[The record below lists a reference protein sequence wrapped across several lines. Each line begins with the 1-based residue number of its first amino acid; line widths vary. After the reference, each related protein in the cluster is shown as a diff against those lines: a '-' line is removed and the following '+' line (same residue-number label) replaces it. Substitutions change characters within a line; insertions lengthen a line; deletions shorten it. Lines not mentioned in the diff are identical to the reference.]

1 MGIKLELVDND
12 YVVRAKT
19 NLTTNGA
26 DDLFRKFLKDINDE
40 LLPGETA
47 YLAIN
52 GPHMNP
58 VKFEI
63 SYFE

>member
-19 NLTTNGA
+19 DISTNGT
-26 DDLFRKFLKDINDE
+26 DDLFRKFLKNINDE

-52 GPHMNP
+52 APDMDP
-58 VKFEI
+58 IKFEI

>member
-19 NLTTNGA
+19 DLAMNGT
-26 DDLFRKFLKDINDE
+26 DDLLKEFLKNINDE

-47 YLAIN
+47 YLNID
-52 GPHMNP
+52 GPDMEP

-63 SYFE
+63 SYSE

>member
-1 MGIKLELVDND
+1 MSIKLELVDND

-19 NLTTNGA
+19 DLTRSGTGE
-26 DDLFRKFLKDINDE
+26 LFRKFLKNINEE

-47 YLAIN
+47 YLAID
-52 GPHMNP
+52 GSDMDP

-63 SYFE
+63 SYSE